1 LKGHLGYWNHYT
13 NTEEN
18 GWITIIYVQP
28 KQLSYKAGCKF
39 QQTSKISKKAILSS
53 LIMPSRF
60 TSLVL
65 HSMIPRLLFG
75 FILPLFLQSSSVLSN
90 STLQFGLQSSSS
102 SSSSGIPNPSG
113 LRVGF
118 YQYTCPNAEAIVR
131 DEMTKIISQVPSLAG
146 PLLRMHFHD
155 CFVNGCD
162 GSVLLNGLPGLPSEK
177 DAIPNLSLRGFGTI
191 DRVKAKLEKACPGVV
206 SCADILALVARDVV
220 VLTKGPHWDVPT
232 GRRDGR
238 RSVKQDALNNLPPP
252 FFDAGRNLY
261 QFFIP
266 KGLDAKDQIVL
277 LGGHTLGTSHC
288 SSFASR
294 LYNFSG
300 TMMADPSLDKRYIP
314 RLKSRC
320 SNPGDRTTLVE
331 MDPGSFRTF
340 DASYYRHVAKG
351 RSLFTSDQTLMNDP
365 AARAYVQRQAAVAD
379 AGAYP
384 AEFFADFAASMVKM
398 GGVQVLTGAQGEVRR
413 HCAVV
418 N

>member
-1 LKGHLGYWNHYT
+1 
-13 NTEEN
+13 
-18 GWITIIYVQP
+18 
-28 KQLSYKAGCKF
+28 
-39 QQTSKISKKAILSS
+39 
-53 LIMPSRF
+53 MPSRF
-60 TSLVL
+60 ASLMMHGMVF
-65 HSMIPRLLFG
+65 RLFFG
-75 FILPLFLQSSSVLSN
+75 FVLPLFLQSSAVPVN
-90 STLQFGLQSSSS
+90 PLQLGLQST
-102 SSSSGIPNPSG
+102 SSGPPNPSG
-113 LRVGF
+113 LKVGF

-146 PLLRMHFHD
+146 PLLRLHFHD

-162 GSVLLNGLPGLPSEK
+162 GSILLNSVMGLPSEK
-177 DAIPNLSLRGFGTI
+177 EAIPNLSLRGFGTI
-191 DRVKAKLEKACPGVV
+191 DRVKAKLEQACPGVV

-238 RSVKQDALNNLPPP
+238 RSVKQDALDNLPPP

-266 KGLDAKDQIVL
+266 KGLDAKDQVVL

-288 SSFASR
+288 SQFVSR

-300 TMMADPSLDKRYIP
+300 TGMADPTLDKRYVS
-314 RLKSRC
+314 RLKNKCAS
-320 SNPGDRTTLVE
+320 PGDTTTLVE

-340 DASYYRHVAKG
+340 DASYYRHIARG

-365 AARAYVQRQAAVAD
+365 SAAAYVRRQAAVAD
-379 AGAYP
+379 AGTYP
-384 AEFFADFAASMVKM
+384 AEFFADFATSMVKM
-398 GGVQVLTGAQGEVRR
+398 GNVQVLTGAQGEVRR
-413 HCAVV
+413 HCAFV